1 MPAQAPYEL
10 PAQRLVLGYGTHSSG
25 TGIARDQQADER
37 AASGGAST
45 VAGRLRQPRRYA
57 SHMSGLQPKQRPKQ
71 PEQRKALPM
80 GA

>member
-1 MPAQAPYEL
+1 
-10 PAQRLVLGYGTHSSG
+10 
-25 TGIARDQQADER
+25 
-37 AASGGAST
+37 